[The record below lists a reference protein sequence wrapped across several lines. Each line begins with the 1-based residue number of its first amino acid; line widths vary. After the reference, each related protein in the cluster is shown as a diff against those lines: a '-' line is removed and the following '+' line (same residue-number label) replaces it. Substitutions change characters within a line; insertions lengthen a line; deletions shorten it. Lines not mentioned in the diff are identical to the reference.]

1 MIARIILEK
10 AQQKTHFVQS
20 NDNKPPVNSSI
31 LSDRE
36 LEVLKLITK
45 GCSNDDIAK
54 RLYIV
59 TGTVKT
65 HISNIMNKLCAN
77 DRTEAAVIAL
87 RSGLVT

>member
-1 MIARIILEK
+1 
-10 AQQKTHFVQS
+10 
-20 NDNKPPVNSSI
+20 
-31 LSDRE
+31 
-36 LEVLKLITK
+36 VLKLITK

-54 RLYIV
+54 RLYIA